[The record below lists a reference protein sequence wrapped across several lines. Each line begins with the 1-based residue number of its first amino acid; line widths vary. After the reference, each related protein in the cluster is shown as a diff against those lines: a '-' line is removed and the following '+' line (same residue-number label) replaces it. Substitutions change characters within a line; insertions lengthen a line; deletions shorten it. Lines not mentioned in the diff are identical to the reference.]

1 MRTDQV
7 LTESVKTLI
16 AHGLGEQLHWFPEDI
31 SPERLASVLVGMA
44 NTDGGIILVGIS
56 PRAGQLQGVRDPEK
70 VRDCVFQA
78 SLLVDPPLILPV
90 PGIEQVEGMQVVRV
104 VVPRGLPNVY
114 SLDGRYFGR
123 EGTQTNPL
131 PARRL
136 RQLLVERGVV
146 QFEALV
152 PPAAALEDLDAQ
164 KVEAYLQALNL
175 PGNESPWEILLRRGC
190 VKRAGDSFV
199 PTYAGLLLFGCY
211 PQQWLTNATILA
223 ARFNGLTFADRF
235 LKKEITGTLPEQLQ
249 QAEVFVSEN
258 MRTVVRLVGLR
269 HQESPEYPVE
279 AVRELLVNAVAHR
292 DYNQQGDNIHFFVF
306 ADRIEIHSPGGLPGP
321 VTLEN
326 LLEARFS
333 RNAILVQALSDLG
346 FIERLGY
353 GLDRVVTSMRQNGLR
368 PPRFEELAGS
378 FHVTLF
384 GEPPAAHPT
393 QALDLTAFQHL
404 DLNPRQQL
412 ALGYLGKQRRITS
425 REYQELC
432 PDVHPETLRRDLVD
446 LVDHGILIKVGDKRA
461 TYYILKYN

>member
-1 MRTDQV
+1 MRTDQF
-7 LTESVKTLI
+7 LTESVTTLI

-31 SPERLASVLVGMA
+31 TPERLATVLVGMA
-44 NTDGGIILVGIS
+44 NTNGGLVLVGIS
-56 PRAGQLQGVRDPEK
+56 PRAGQVHGVRHPET

-90 PGIEQVEGMQVVRV
+90 PGIEQIEGRQVVRV

-123 EGTQTNPL
+123 EGAQTNPL

-146 QFEALV
+146 QFEALI
-152 PPAAALEDLDAQ
+152 PPGGTLEDLDAQ

-190 VKRAGDSFV
+190 VKRSRDSFV
-199 PTYAGLLLFGCY
+199 PTYAGLLSFGRY
-211 PQQWLTNATILA
+211 PQQWLPNATILA

-235 LKKEITGTLPEQLQ
+235 LKKEITGTLPEQIQ
-249 QAEVFVSEN
+249 QAGAFVGDN
-258 MRTVVRLVGLR
+258 MRTIVRLIGLR
-269 HQESPEYPVE
+269 HQESLEYPAE

-292 DYNQQGDNIHFFVF
+292 DYNQQGDNIHLFIF
-306 ADRIEIHSPGGLPGP
+306 ADRIEVHSPGGLPGP

-333 RNAILVQALSDLG
+333 RNAILVQVLSDLG
-346 FIERLGY
+346 YIERLGY
-353 GLDRVVTSMRQNGLR
+353 GLDRVVTSMHQNGLR

-378 FHVTLF
+378 FRVTLF
-384 GEPPAAHPT
+384 GEPPAASPT
-393 QALDLTAFQHL
+393 QALDLSAFQHL
-404 DLNPRQQL
+404 ELNPRQQL
-412 ALGYLGKQRRITS
+412 ALGYLGRHRRITS

-432 PDVHPETLRRDLVD
+432 PDVHAETLRRDLVD
-446 LVDHGILIKVGDKRA
+446 LVNQDILIKVGDKRA
-461 TYYILKYN
+461 TYYILK